1 MTDQPQEPYT
11 RVPNALLDNMHE
23 LGNAELRVLLAVIRK
38 TAGFQK
44 SCDVISVS
52 QVADMTGLTR
62 RNAHEALQALVTA
75 GYLDREQAS
84 KQMYCY
90 TVKPYPVGIRLD
102 HTPTGNV
109 PPRDTAPY
117 PVGIQSEVKPYPLG
131 DTQKKDSKEKKE
143 RVTRASDDAASRP
156 TRKARGAKPDVTPE
170 PIRNSIAA
178 ACAAES
184 GRMLARVNKA
194 AKAIWSRQQANGKTV
209 EQTVAAVPLVAAF
222 LRRAVYPFTEGQPLT
237 PEAFDDRWA
246 QAAEDERARR
256 KQLTDLAAPPPVASD
271 APRRMTREES
281 AARLRELAA
290 AKNGGAA

>member
-44 SCDVISVS
+44 PCDVISVS

-75 GYLDREQAS
+75 GYLGREQAS

-117 PVGIQSEVKPYPLG
+117 PVGIQSEAKPYPLG

-143 RVTRASDDAASRP
+143 RGERATRTPPTPNEIRTALADVCQVDMSVGTREQLLQVNQTAGALWRAGEKSGKTAAEVADAIRYVAGWFRKHDWRGKRGETPRP
-156 TRKARGAKPDVTPE
+156 AQIREVWREAMAAKPKPASSTPAE
-170 PIRNSIAA
+170 PVR
-178 ACAAES
+178 
-184 GRMLARVNKA
+184 
-194 AKAIWSRQQANGKTV
+194 
-209 EQTVAAVPLVAAF
+209 
-222 LRRAVYPFTEGQPLT
+222 
-237 PEAFDDRWA
+237 
-246 QAAEDERARR
+246 
-256 KQLTDLAAPPPVASD
+256 
-271 APRRMTREES
+271 PRRTREEVAAEAKALRER
-281 AARLRELAA
+281 AARGEL
-290 AKNGGAA
+290 